1 MSIKNW
7 WGGIALLLISGSALA
22 STSAGVDVVN
32 NVSVDYKVNSV
43 DQTQINSGNC
53 GAGTCTDT
61 FRVDTKVDLT
71 VGTNPATNVFSGSAD
86 QVLTFTV
93 TNTGNSTKGVALS
106 LVSGTDATDDEFNM
120 NNLEIWIDNPS
131 VGAIGSFDAAN
142 DTRYNAGSE
151 TTEGLVNAGDLVK
164 DTGAIT
170 VFVVADSPTGRV
182 AADTSKY
189 TLVART
195 LNAGTAVNAAGT
207 LTTQTGSNTK
217 AVNDTM
223 FADGAGTGGVTGV
236 TDVALDGRYSNTGT
250 YTVVAVGLVVTKTSA
265 VTDDG
270 IAGSPEYAIPGATIT
285 YSIRLENSSGTTAA
299 TDIVITDAIPAGT
312 TFTGGSVDID
322 GNGDGDLLDAGDDT
336 NVANGT
342 NGANSGVGVA
352 FTSPNLTVG
361 QVGTGALT
369 IAAGGV
375 VIITF
380 DVTID

>member
-7 WGGIALLLISGSALA
+7 WGGIALLLISGAALA

-32 NVSVDYKVNSV
+32 NVTVDYKVNSV

-106 LVSGTDATDDEFNM
+106 LVSGTDATDDVFNM

-142 DTRYNAGSE
+142 DTRYNAGFE

-164 DTGAIT
+164 DSGAIT

-182 AADTSKY
+182 ATDTSKY

-217 AVNDTM
+217 TLNDTM

-299 TDIVITDAIPAGT
+299 TDIVITDAIPTGT
-312 TFTGGSVDID
+312 TYVANSVDID
-322 GNGDGDLLDAGDDT
+322 TNGDATPEDT
-336 NVANGT
+336 NVTDNSVAGV
-342 NGANSGVGVA
+342 SGVGVA
-352 FTSPNLTVG
+352 FASPNLTVG
-361 QVGTGALT
+361 EVGGGVLD
-369 IAAGGV
+369 IAAGV
-375 VIITF
+375 TAVITF